1 MKTVAYIGKIIDIQP
16 IKKADF
22 IVSATVVCGQGGKWM
37 GTIPKDQYEI
47 GELVEVYL
55 QDAILPETEEFEF
68 MRQYKF
74 RVSMKRFKKVPS
86 ECLIWKLKPN
96 VIYDESGFSS
106 GAGIAPCIGD
116 VIPGIMKYEKPIS
129 AQLAGMAYGGF
140 PTHVIPKTD
149 EPNFQTVPDMIA
161 AISGQ
166 KFYSTVKADGS
177 SGTVYMKANEHFGVC
192 SRNLELKDDGKNAFW
207 RVVKK
212 YEIDVK
218 LPNDYAIQF
227 ELVGPGIQ
235 SNHLK
240 LPEIDIRV
248 FNVWNIKQRQYLNID
263 EAMELACGVMDLPW
277 CDIVDYDKDFLF
289 DSDEALRK
297 YAEGK
302 YPDAG
307 QREGVVIRPMKEI
320 MVNGERLSFKIINL
334 KFKD

>member
-68 MRQYKF
+68 MRKYKF

-86 ECLIWKLKPN
+86 ECLIWKLHWEPTDEREAGKPC
-96 VIYDESGFSS
+96 V
-106 GAGIAPCIGD
+106 GD
-116 VIPGIMKYEKPIS
+116 VIQGIMKYEKPVP
-129 AQLAGMAYGGF
+129 AQLSGQVVGSF
-140 PTHVIPKTD
+140 PTSIVPKTD
-149 EPNFQTVPDMIA
+149 EPNFQAVPDMIA
-161 AISGQ
+161 AIMGEE
-166 KFYSTVKADGS
+166 FYATEKADGS

-192 SRNLELKDDGKNAFW
+192 SRNLELKRDENNAFW
-207 RVVKK
+207 KVVLK
-212 YEIDVK
+212 YGLDYK

-235 SNHLK
+235 KNPLK
-240 LPEIDIRV
+240 LDELDMRV
-248 FNVWNIKQRQYLNID
+248 FNVWDIRNRKYLDIEDAIK
-263 EAMELACGVMDLPW
+263 LACGDMDLPW
-277 CDIVDYDKDFLF
+277 AEMIDLGGIFDFVN
-289 DSDEALRK
+289 DEAMRK

-302 YPDAG
+302 YPNGG
-307 QREGVVIRPMKEI
+307 QREGVVIRPMKEMI
-320 MVNGERLSFKIINL
+320 VNGERLSFKIINL
-334 KFKD
+334 KYKD